1 MPELPEVETVVRDL
15 RPLLCGRQIVAVK
28 VGSKKLRFAWRNQ
41 WNARV
46 VGRGIQAARRLGK
59 WLLFDLNDG
68 STLLGHLGMTG
79 QMRVSACNETAEP
92 HTHLRFEL
100 DNEREWRY
108 RDVRRFGGI
117 RYCANAAEVD
127 RLIGVRIG
135 PEPWHLELADW
146 HQALIGSKRSLK
158 AILLDQTVVAGVGN
172 IYADEC
178 LFVAR
183 LSPRQLGRETSK
195 AQAERLRAA
204 MIAVLDRA
212 IASRGSTIRDYVGG
226 SGLKGEY
233 QNVLNVYGRADQP
246 CPKCGRLVQCI
257 RLAGRSSHFCPGCQ
271 RLSKRRRTAV
281 R

>member
-15 RPLLCGRQIVAVK
+15 RPLLCGRRIVAVK
-28 VGSKKLRFAWRNQ
+28 AGSKKLRFAWKHQ
-41 WNARV
+41 WNVRIV
-46 VGRGIQAARRLGK
+46 RREIQAVRRLGK
-59 WLLFDLNDG
+59 WLLFDLDDR
-68 STLLGHLGMTG
+68 SALVGHLGMTG
-79 QMRVSACNETAEP
+79 QMRVFARQEPAEP

-100 DNEREWRY
+100 DDGQEWRY
-108 RDVRRFGGI
+108 RDVRRFGGM

-127 RLIGVRIG
+127 LVVGDRIG
-135 PEPWHLELADW
+135 PEPWQLQPADW
-146 HQALIGSKRSLK
+146 HLALVRSKRTLK
-158 AILLDQTVVAGVGN
+158 AILLDQSVVAGVGN

-178 LFVAR
+178 LFVAG
-183 LSPRQLGRETSK
+183 LSPRQLGREMSNV
-195 AQAERLRAA
+195 QAEKLRVA

-233 QNVLNVYGRADQP
+233 QNLLNVYGRPGQP

-271 RLSKRRRTAV
+271 RLSKRRRTAA